1 MPYPYQNI
9 LLCRWSPGCDVHYD
23 AKPALSIPSKLSV
36 PRIHPYWFVLV
47 RTDTYRTVSY
57 HTIHTY
63 IHTAPVTA
71 SNLSY
76 FDSIQIQSI
85 LCTPYFFLSLSLHW
99 VLPRCSQ
106 VSLLSTILLWVVLGK
121 VGVRFPP
128 SPCLNSSFYL
138 FFFSSHT
145 EYILWAYESYKLT
158 WIDVN

>member
-63 IHTAPVTA
+63 IQLPWPHPTSAILILYRFSQSSVLRTSSSLSPLGAPSLLPSLPSLYYLIVGGPWKGWCTI
-71 SNLSY
+71 S
-76 FDSIQIQSI
+76 SISVFKLI
-85 LCTPYFFLSLSLHW
+85 FLS
-99 VLPRCSQ
+99 
-106 VSLLSTILLWVVLGK
+106 
-121 VGVRFPP
+121 
-128 SPCLNSSFYL
+128 

>member
-99 VLPRCSQ
+99 VLP
-106 VSLLSTILLWVVLGK
+106 SLPSLYYLIVGGPWKGWCTISSISVFKLIFLS
-121 VGVRFPP
+121 
-128 SPCLNSSFYL
+128 